1 MSLTRRTA
9 IGLLLAVPTTAL
21 TGRVAFGSEPE
32 TFQADGLA
40 IHGYDPVAYFTE
52 GEPVLGSPDHSIIH
66 NGATWQFSS
75 AANLAAFEGDPERY
89 GPRFGGY
96 CAYAASQGYLA
107 PTVPEAWTIHE
118 DRLYLNFSIRVR
130 RLWSR
135 DIAGNI
141 AKGEA
146 NWPGILG

>member
-1 MSLTRRTA
+1 MHLTRRA
-9 IGLLLAVPTTAL
+9 AVGLLLAAPTASA
-21 TGRVAFGSEPE
+21 VAHAAFASEPE
-32 TFQADGLA
+32 TFQVDGIA
-40 IHGYDPVAYFTE
+40 IHGYDPVAYFTQ
-52 GEPVLGSPDHSIIH
+52 GEPVRGSDSHTIDYR
-66 NGATWQFSS
+66 GATWKFAS
-75 AANLAAFEGDPERY
+75 AENLAAFKGDPGKF

-118 DRLYLNFSIRVR
+118 DRLYLNFSLRVR
-130 RLWSR
+130 RRWSR
-135 DIAGNI
+135 DIVNNI

>member
-9 IGLLLAVPTTAL
+9 MGLLVIAPTASVL
-21 TGRVAFGSEPE
+21 GRAAFASEPE
-32 TFQADGLA
+32 TFQEDGVA

-52 GEPVLGSPDHSIIH
+52 GKPVMGSDSHTV
-66 NGATWQFSS
+66 NYKGATWKFAS
-75 AANLAAFEGDPERY
+75 AENLAAFEGDPERY

-107 PTVPEAWTIHE
+107 PTVPEAWTVHN
-118 DRLYLNFSIRVR
+118 DRLYLNFSRRVR
-130 RLWSR
+130 RRWSR
-135 DIAGNI
+135 DIDSNI

>member
-1 MSLTRRTA
+1 MHLTRRAA
-9 IGLLLAVPTTAL
+9 IGFLITAPAASAV
-21 TGRVAFGSEPE
+21 GRAAFASEPE
-32 TFQADGLA
+32 TFQVDSIA

-52 GEPVLGSPDHSIIH
+52 GEPLPGSDIH
-66 NGATWQFSS
+66 TIDYRGATWKFAS
-75 AANLAAFEGDPERY
+75 AENLAAFEGDPEKF

-118 DRLYLNFSIRVR
+118 DRLYLNFSLRVR
-130 RLWSR
+130 RRWSR
-135 DIAGNI
+135 DIVGNI

>member
-9 IGLLLAVPTTAL
+9 IGLLVTAPV
-21 TGRVAFGSEPE
+21 TVAIGRAAFASEPE
-32 TFQADGLA
+32 TFQMDGFA

-52 GEPVLGSPDHSIIH
+52 AKPVLGSPDHAVDH
-66 NGATWQFSS
+66 NGATWRFASE
-75 AANLAAFEGDPERY
+75 ANLATFESDPEKY

-96 CAYAASQGYLA
+96 CAYAAAQGYVA
-107 PTVPEAWTIHE
+107 PTVPEAWTVHE
-118 DRLYLNFSIRVR
+118 DRLYLNFSLRVR
-130 RLWSR
+130 RRWSR
-135 DIAGNI
+135 DIDANI